1 MLMISA
7 RLAAKDIRKLSGAQ
21 LYALDLASRYKLQ
34 RSSMGWWAVASDG
47 SALSDPVEILAPKV
61 IRSLWRLGLLDGNAD
76 LLPPVDRPSLWAN
89 ERARELLAQIARDID
104 WSEQDAE
111 WLPTVFH

>member
-7 RLAAKDIRKLSGAQ
+7 RLAAKDIRKLSGQQ

-47 SALSDPVEILAPKV
+47 SAPSDPVEILAPNT
-61 IRSLWRLGLLDGNAD
+61 IRSLWRLGLLDGNVD
-76 LLPPVDRPSLWAN
+76 PSIPVDRPSLGQMS
-89 ERARELLAQIARDID
+89 ERGNCSPR
-104 WSEQDAE
+104 
-111 WLPTVFH
+111 